1 MPNYARVFMPGG
13 TFFFTL
19 VTYQRH
25 PIFQQKQARHCLNSA
40 FQEILQN
47 KPFEIISIVL
57 LPDHLH
63 CVWTLPEGDNDFS
76 TRWRWIKTQ
85 FTRKYGKFCNDE
97 RGLSQSRKNKQERGF
112 WQRRF
117 WEHMIRD
124 EKELA
129 AVCNYIHYNPVKHGY
144 VQCVHQ
150 WPHSTFHR
158 FVAAGKVNRAWGCSC
173 EGGICLEEDNFVLS
187 SGAGE
192 PE

>member
-129 AVCNYIHYNPVKHGY
+129 AVCNYIHYNLRDFFILHLERDLSVPLINDGMWYSNNYHGDIFY
-144 VQCVHQ
+144 
-150 WPHSTFHR
+150 
-158 FVAAGKVNRAWGCSC
+158 A
-173 EGGICLEEDNFVLS
+173 
-187 SGAGE
+187 
-192 PE
+192 